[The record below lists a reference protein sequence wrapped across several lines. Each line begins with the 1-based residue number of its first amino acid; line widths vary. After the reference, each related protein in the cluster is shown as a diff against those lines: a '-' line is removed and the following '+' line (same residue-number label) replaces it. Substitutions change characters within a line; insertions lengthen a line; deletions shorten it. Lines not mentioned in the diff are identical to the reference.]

1 MNVATD
7 YRPTAEQADMIIALS
22 LMTHD
27 DRMAVLKL
35 YLDGE
40 GVKALAELFSHTIGM
55 ANSVVEN
62 CREWVEIT
70 AIFEGNTYPHDAEKF
85 NLPTMIGAAMGAKL
99 AARVDQDGLCAGCAA
114 RHGTVANQCAPTVC
128 DVEWIDTKGGFLCHL
143 EGLDENQNAKK
154 PCIGSVRL
162 MAAKR
167 AEEDPK

>member
-7 YRPTAEQADMIIALS
+7 YHPTKEQADAIIALS
-22 LMTHD
+22 TMKHD
-27 DRMAVLKL
+27 DRMALLKL

-40 GVKALAELFSHTIGM
+40 GVKALADLFSHTIGM

-62 CREWVEIT
+62 CREWIEIT
-70 AIFEGNTYPHDAEKF
+70 AICEDKVHPHDAEKF

-128 DVEWIDTKGGFLCHL
+128 DVDYIEEKGGFLCHL
-143 EGLDENQNAKK
+143 EGLDDKGNAAK

-167 AEEDPK
+167 AEEGVA